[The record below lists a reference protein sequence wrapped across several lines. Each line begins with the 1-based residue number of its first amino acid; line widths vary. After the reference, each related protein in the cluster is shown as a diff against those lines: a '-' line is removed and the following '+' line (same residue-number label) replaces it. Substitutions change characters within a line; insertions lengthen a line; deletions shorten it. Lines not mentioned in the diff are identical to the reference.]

1 MEIGMTIIFL
11 ALDLLVTGITWGVT
25 SQKDSYEKGMLLGV
39 HIPEEAVTRS
49 EVEEILRKKQRDNRR
64 FQFANLLAG
73 TGVCL
78 LNLAGIGIFL
88 IFWVLWL
95 LEYVLGLFCLIC
107 GAHRKLYR
115 LKKEMGWGEG
125 SADGDE
131 YWKHGW
137 YFNPE
142 DKRLLV
148 EDRKNST
155 GYAFNMARPASRLFV
170 AGCFLVMALL
180 PLSVGI
186 CFYQADHVPI
196 SVSLEGNRVTI
207 ESFLYRCEFTLEQIE
222 EAVLLPELPEDS
234 FDRTN
239 GASTF
244 KRELGHYRG
253 EETGPCMMFIDKG
266 YSPVLFID
274 LGDESVFVN
283 SREAEQTKE
292 WYEMLARSISGADTE
307 IL

>member
-1 MEIGMTIIFL
+1 
-11 ALDLLVTGITWGVT
+11 
-25 SQKDSYEKGMLLGV
+25 
-39 HIPEEAVTRS
+39 
-49 EVEEILRKKQRDNRR
+49 
-64 FQFANLLAG
+64 
-73 TGVCL
+73 
-78 LNLAGIGIFL
+78 
-88 IFWVLWL
+88 
-95 LEYVLGLFCLIC
+95 
-107 GAHRKLYR
+107 
-115 LKKEMGWGEG
+115 
-125 SADGDE
+125 
-131 YWKHGW
+131 
-137 YFNPE
+137 
-142 DKRLLV
+142 
-148 EDRKNST
+148 
-155 GYAFNMARPASRLFV
+155 MARPASRLFV